1 VRLLKYL
8 LIFLMLSF
16 FVCNG
21 FLYAEEVKPSGSSGA
36 ETKAPEAKDV
46 EKSIKTATDQQVNA
60 PEKEAPKAEVPKEP
74 PPPDF
79 TASASV
85 AFLNR
90 YIFRGYRIGESGLVI
105 QPSVTASYKGF
116 TFTYWGNFDT
126 HQKNTESATFASE
139 GQAGY
144 NETDLTLSYTYGID
158 KLSLTGGYIHYDL
171 RYANSTDE
179 FFLTLAYDMLT
190 KPTLTVYQDVNSYPG
205 TYVNLSFAHSFS
217 LPKDISLDLGA
228 SIGYECGQGRYW
240 ETYQPVTGTY
250 TGPRYHGFHDGMVKV
265 GLTIPVTKA
274 FLVQPVFQYY
284 FPLSSDSNK
293 TYGTDPTTDLRTS
306 YNPNGYLTSSQVYG
320 VNFVYNF

>member
-1 VRLLKYL
+1 MRLLKYL
-8 LIFLMLSF
+8 LLLLILSF
-16 FVCNG
+16 FACTG
-21 FLYAEEVKPSGSSGA
+21 ILYADEVTPSGPPVT
-36 ETKAPEAKDV
+36 ETKAPEGKIP
-46 EKSIKTATDQQVNA
+46 EKAADQAVVA
-60 PEKEAPKAEVPKEP
+60 PGKEAPKAEAPKEEP
-74 PPPDF
+74 PAF
-79 TASASV
+79 TASTSV

-105 QPSVTASYKGF
+105 QPSVSASYKGF

-126 HQKNTESATFASE
+126 HQKNTVSATFASE

-179 FFLTLAYDMLT
+179 LFLTFAYDILT
-190 KPTLTVYQDVNSYPG
+190 KPTLSIYQDVNAYPG
-205 TYVNLSFAHSFS
+205 TYINLSLAHSFA
-217 LPKDISLDLGA
+217 LPKDITLDLGA

-240 ETYQPVTGTY
+240 QTYQPVTATY

-265 GLTIPVTKA
+265 GFTIPVTKA

-293 TYGTDPTTDLRTS
+293 TYGTDPTTDLRVS